1 MFEQLKCNIG
11 DVDYIINP
19 FKGKQGLKLQ
29 VKLAKVV
36 RPALDSIKGLSD
48 ESSQLE
54 VIGEMVGSILNQV
67 DEDEILTLIEEL
79 LAGVYKGSIKI
90 DLDKELVCN
99 YSLVYHLLK
108 EVIMFNFKDVFSTL
122 GIGSSE

>member
-1 MFEQLKCNIG
+1 MFDQHKVCLN
-11 DVDYIINP
+11 DTDYIINP

-29 VKLAKVV
+29 VKLVKVV
-36 RPALDSIKGLSD
+36 SPALESIKGLSD
-48 ESSQLE
+48 EASQMV
-54 VIGEMVGSILNQV
+54 VIGEMVKAILAQV
-67 DEDEILTLIEEL
+67 DEDSILTLIEEL
-79 LAGVYKGSIKI
+79 LAGVYKGSIKL

-99 YSLVYHLLK
+99 YSVVFHLLK